1 MAVPHDSVR
10 RNRGGCQREGEGG
23 GGGVRGEGGDD
34 GQTAEGQ
41 SLVGSW
47 WRGLDPVF
55 A

>member
-1 MAVPHDSVR
+1 MIVLEET
-10 RNRGGCQREGEGG
+10 GGGVSERVGG